1 MSLIPLDS
9 VRIAE
14 HVTECIKPFSN
25 DDVTSKQLT
34 EIGIKAIQN
43 DFLNNE
49 KSIDIF
55 EMIIA
60 KEIAQSVIINI
71 LKGGK

>member
-14 HVTECIKPFSN
+14 YVTECIKPFSN
-25 DDVTSKQLT
+25 DGVTSQQLT
-34 EIGIKAIQN
+34 GIGIKAIQN
-43 DFLNNE
+43 DLLNNE